1 MMARDRRSVW
11 VMDSFLLTSILN
23 KSTRNTRSLSK
34 VNFTIYDYSNTF
46 RNGSTVADR
55 KV

>member
-1 MMARDRRSVW
+1 MKARDRRSVW

-34 VNFTIYDYSNTF
+34 VNFMIMI
-46 RNGSTVADR
+46 TVIPFEMVAL
-55 KV
+55 